1 MSVQKRGE
9 VADMVVIHKQ
19 DDADAACFELSGEL
33 TVACAGTLRDEL
45 LRLLETHP
53 RLRLDLSHVAELD
66 SSAVQI
72 LLWAQRE
79 AACRGRTVLLENFA
93 PAVTEVVQLLNL
105 NRVLADSG
113 VSV

>member
-1 MSVQKRGE
+1 
-9 VADMVVIHKQ
+9 MVVIHKQ
-19 DDADAACFELSGEL
+19 DDADTACFELSGEL

-45 LRLLETHP
+45 LELLEVYP
-53 RLRLDLSHVAELD
+53 RLRLDLSQVAELD
-66 SSAVQI
+66 SSAVQL

-79 AACRGRTVLLENFA
+79 AACRGSTLLLESFA

-113 VSV
+113 VSL